1 MTMSRARVVIG
12 AALVA
17 LVLGAAGF
25 ALGRQIGGE
34 EGSPPAAAAGTPAAP
49 TATPA
54 GTAPTATPAGA
65 APTATPTAAV
75 DPHTGLS
82 LDPDTS
88 KPFWADPYH
97 EADLRLP
104 RFDGVIAG
112 VHIGPGAGDF
122 YDPTAW
128 CDDPAWY
135 SELSVTRGSRVEL
148 PLVHP
153 IPGGLPPHA
162 IYVLSCSGRGPVGA
176 SASYSLPVIPGL
188 APFGGALS
196 VNRVVVDRE
205 PPAVSL
211 HLPAPRVREMEVAG
225 APAAVA
231 VPILPDLGV
240 GITALVT
247 YRDGVLTWMQGN
259 MPLPL
264 LLQFAEAIL
273 GETRP

>member
-34 EGSPPAAAAGTPAAP
+34 EGSPPAAAVGTPAAP
-49 TATPA
+49 TST
-54 GTAPTATPAGA
+54 PTAA

-75 DPHTGLS
+75 DPYTGLS

-88 KPFWADPYH
+88 KPWWAIPYH

-231 VPILPDLGV
+231 V
-240 GITALVT
+240 
-247 YRDGVLTWMQGN
+247 
-259 MPLPL
+259 
-264 LLQFAEAIL
+264 
-273 GETRP
+273 